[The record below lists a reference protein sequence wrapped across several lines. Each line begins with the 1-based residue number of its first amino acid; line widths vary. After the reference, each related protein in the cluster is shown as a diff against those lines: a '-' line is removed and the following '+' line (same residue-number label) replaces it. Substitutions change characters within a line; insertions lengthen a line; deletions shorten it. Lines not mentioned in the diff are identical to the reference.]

1 MVIYQHPSTLW
12 AALKRNDS
20 KDTLSNPLMP
30 TRIRIKNNGDGT
42 GTARLVEA
50 PTTRRPSFSLFNSSA
65 KQGSK
70 RKLSLS
76 LRRFSNDPPKSL
88 NPDDEGCHPQGS
100 RSYSDF
106 GKLSAPVTCM
116 RALPAPCRSFNPTKP
131 TTSFTQDIIKRLPT
145 ELATLVLQYCDLQ
158 SILAAQQVSRTWYK
172 LTKQNQIWHSLLLQ
186 RPTWT
191 IPTTSTDQII
201 DYADLYRRRTAL
213 VHRWRKGQVETR
225 YLEGHQDSVYCLQFD
240 SDKIV
245 SGSRDKAIKVWDARS
260 YECTQTLHGHT
271 ASVLCLRYN
280 GNTLIS
286 GSSDTTV
293 RVWDLDT
300 SECIMQ
306 LNGHSSGVLDVCFNE
321 QYIISCSKD
330 TTIRVWDRTTGNH
343 VATLNGHRGPVN
355 SVQVCGQQLVS
366 AAGDGLVKLWDL
378 DTLELKRDF
387 AGHTRGLACVQ
398 FDGNR
403 ILSGSNDKKIKVWD
417 AHTGECTMTLEG
429 HEDLVRTL
437 SFNEVECCRRPPPY

>member
-1 MVIYQHPSTLW
+1 
-12 AALKRNDS
+12 
-20 KDTLSNPLMP
+20 MP

-50 PTTRRPSFSLFNSSA
+50 PTTRRPSFSLFNSSV

-70 RKLSLS
+70 RKLSLT

-106 GKLSAPVTCM
+106 GKLSASVTCV
-116 RALPAPCRSFNPTKP
+116 RALPAPCRSFSPTKP
-131 TTSFTQDIIKRLPT
+131 NTSSTQDIIKRLPT
-145 ELATLVLQYCDLQ
+145 ELSTLVLQYCDLQ

-191 IPTTSTDQII
+191 IPTTPTDQII

-245 SGSRDKAIKVWDARS
+245 SGSRDKNIKIWDARS
-260 YECTQTLHGHT
+260 YQCTQTLRGHT

-280 GNTLIS
+280 GNTLVS

-300 SECIMQ
+300 SECTMQ

-330 TTIRVWDRTTGNH
+330 TSIRVWDRTTGDH

-355 SVQVCGQQLVS
+355 SVQVCGRQLVS

-378 DTLELKRDF
+378 DTLDLKRDF
-387 AGHTRGLACVQ
+387 TGHTRGLACVQ

-437 SFNEVECCRRPPPY
+437 SFNEVECCRRPPPFSNPGSLLLTKLLYRISLSAEVMTKL